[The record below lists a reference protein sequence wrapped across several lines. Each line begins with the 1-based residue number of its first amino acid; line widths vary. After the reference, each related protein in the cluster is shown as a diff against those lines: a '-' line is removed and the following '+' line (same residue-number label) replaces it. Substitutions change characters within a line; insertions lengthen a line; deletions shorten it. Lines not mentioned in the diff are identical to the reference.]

1 MTTDDKFNALV
12 LDEVDGKVV
21 CAMKELRPDDLPDG
35 DVTVR
40 VAYSDL
46 NYKDG
51 MILGGL
57 GRMVRKYP
65 HIPGIDLSGTVEASS
80 HADFAPGDE
89 VLVTGHYFGERHW
102 GGYTQKA
109 RVKGEWLIKL
119 PEGLSLKRAMALGTA
134 GHTAMLALMA
144 LEREGLEPGAGEVLV
159 TGAGGG
165 LGGVAVALLANL
177 GYDVA
182 ASTGRAE
189 LHDRLTAL
197 GAKAIVARDELSA
210 GPDRPLMPERWA
222 GAIDS
227 VGGQTLASIV
237 SALKFHS
244 AVGACGLTGGN
255 ELTVSVL
262 PFLLRGVRLIGID
275 SSVVPATDR
284 RLAWRRLAE
293 ELPMEKLDT
302 LSTVIGLDDV
312 IDAGTSILKGAT
324 AGRVVVD
331 VNA

>member
-80 HADFAPGDE
+80 NADFAPGDE

-109 RVKGEWLIKL
+109 RVKGEWLVKL

-144 LEREGLEPGAGEVLV
+144 LEREGLKPDAGEVLV

-182 ASTGRAE
+182 ASTGRTE
-189 LHDRLTAL
+189 LHDRLTDL
-197 GAKAIVARDELSA
+197 GAKTIVARDELSG
-210 GPDRPLMPERWA
+210 GPARPLMAERWA

-237 SALKFHS
+237 SALKFHT

-255 ELTVSVL
+255 ELTVSML
-262 PFLLRGVRLIGID
+262 QSAATECLLRALSR
-275 SSVVPATDR
+275 SVIINASITVTP
-284 RLAWRRLAE
+284 
-293 ELPMEKLDT
+293 LPRE
-302 LSTVIGLDDV
+302 
-312 IDAGTSILKGAT
+312 
-324 AGRVVVD
+324 
-331 VNA
+331 